1 MTRVL
6 DSNQQQT
13 KKFVT
18 STTFTFAIHDKKI
31 FMLQWSREQ
40 NAYFYEN

>member
-6 DSNQQQT
+6 DSTQQQT

-18 STTFTFAIHDKKI
+18 STTFTFAIHDKKNI
-31 FMLQWSREQ
+31 Y
-40 NAYFYEN
+40 AAVI

>member
-6 DSNQQQT
+6 DSTQQQT

>member
-18 STTFTFAIHDKKI
+18 STTFAIHDKKI
-31 FMLQWSREQ
+31 FMLLWSREQ